1 MAGKKRGLGKG
12 LGALFG
18 NKKTAAP
25 PQEESL
31 QAGGAPLE
39 VELDKITAAGD
50 QPRKTFEEEAMK
62 ELAASIML
70 HGVVTPVILRK
81 LPGGEKY
88 ELVAGER
95 RCRAAKIAGLK
106 TVPAVIREYGDE
118 EKSEIALIE
127 NIQRRDLTPIEEARA
142 YVTLMEAYG
151 LTQEKLSLRVGRSR
165 SLIANLV
172 RLLELPAAAIEA
184 LEAGTLTVGNARPIL
199 TIAKEENRI
208 FAAEEIIAKG
218 LSARAAET
226 LCARIAGLEK
236 DGREEEKGKNGKGTS
251 NLAGADEL
259 FLKESEDRLKLYLG
273 TMARIK
279 LGQKKSR
286 IEIEVSS
293 REELERILGVL
304 GDRHDQDVERKKD
317 ALRAV
322 SRKFTV

>member
-1 MAGKKRGLGKG
+1 MAGKNRGLGKG
-12 LGALFG
+12 LDALFG

-25 PQEESL
+25 PKEGPSKTGE
-31 QAGGAPLE
+31 APLE
-39 VELDKITAAGD
+39 VALDKITAAGD
-50 QPRKTFEEEAMK
+50 QPRKTFEEGAMK
-62 ELAASIML
+62 ELASSIML
-70 HGVVTPVILRK
+70 HGVVTPVILRR
-81 LPGGEKY
+81 LPGGERY

-172 RLLELPAAAIEA
+172 RLLELPPVAVEA

-199 TIAKEENRI
+199 AIAREENRI
-208 FAAEEIIAKG
+208 AAAEEIIAKG
-218 LSARAAET
+218 LSARAAEA
-226 LCARIAGLEK
+226 LCNRIAAMEKKAGEDKKEK
-236 DGREEEKGKNGKGTS
+236 DNPS
-251 NLAGADEL
+251 LAGADEL

-293 REELERILGVL
+293 REELERVLGIL
-304 GDRHDQDVERKKD
+304 GDRHEQDVERKKD
-317 ALRAV
+317 ALRAA

>member
-1 MAGKKRGLGKG
+1 MAGRNRGLGKG
-12 LGALFG
+12 LDALFG

-25 PQEESL
+25 PKEEP
-31 QAGGAPLE
+31 QKTGGTPLE

-50 QPRKTFEEEAMK
+50 QPRKTFEEGAMK

-81 LPGGEKY
+81 LPEGEKY

-172 RLLELPAAAIEA
+172 RLLELPSLAIEA
-184 LEAGTLTVGNARPIL
+184 LEAGTLTVGSARPIL
-199 TIAKEENRI
+199 AIAKEENRI
-208 FAAEEIIAKG
+208 SAAEEIIAKG
-218 LSARAAET
+218 LSARAAEA
-226 LCARIAGLEK
+226 LCARIAGLE
-236 DGREEEKGKNGKGTS
+236 EKARAEKKEKETS
-251 NLAGADEL
+251 SLAGADEL

-273 TMARIK
+273 AMARIK

-293 REELERILGVL
+293 REELERILGIL
-304 GDRHDQDVERKKD
+304 GDRHGQDVERKKD
-317 ALRAV
+317 ALREA

>member
-1 MAGKKRGLGKG
+1 MAGKNRGLGKG
-12 LGALFG
+12 LDALFG
-18 NKKTAAP
+18 NKKTAALP
-25 PQEESL
+25 KEEPSKT
-31 QAGGAPLE
+31 GETPLE
-39 VELDKITAAGD
+39 VALDKITAAGD
-50 QPRKTFEEEAMK
+50 QPRKTFEEGAMK

-70 HGVVTPVILRK
+70 HGVVTPVILRR
-81 LPGGEKY
+81 LPGGERY

-172 RLLELPAAAIEA
+172 RLLELPPVAVEA

-199 TIAKEENRI
+199 AIAGEENRI
-208 FAAEEIIAKG
+208 AAAEEIIAKG
-218 LSARAAET
+218 LSARAAEA
-226 LCARIAGLEK
+226 LCNRIAAMEK
-236 DGREEEKGKNGKGTS
+236 RAGEEKKEKENPS
-251 NLAGADEL
+251 LAGADEL

-293 REELERILGVL
+293 REELERVLGIL
-304 GDRHDQDVERKKD
+304 GDRHEQDVERKKD
-317 ALRAV
+317 ALRAA

>member
-1 MAGKKRGLGKG
+1 MAGRNRGLGKG
-12 LGALFG
+12 LDALFG
-18 NKKTAAP
+18 NKKTAAHLKEE
-25 PQEESL
+25 PQKT
-31 QAGGAPLE
+31 GGTPLE

-50 QPRKTFEEEAMK
+50 QPRKTFEEGAMK

-81 LPGGEKY
+81 LPEGEKY

-127 NIQRRDLTPIEEARA
+127 NIQRRDLTPIEEAKA

-172 RLLELPAAAIEA
+172 RLLELPSLAIEA

-199 TIAKEENRI
+199 AIAKEENRI
-208 FAAEEIIAKG
+208 SAAEEIIAKG
-218 LSARAAET
+218 LSARAAEA
-226 LCARIAGLEK
+226 LCNRIAAMEK
-236 DGREEEKGKNGKGTS
+236 RAGEEKKEKGNPS
-251 NLAGADEL
+251 LAGADEL

-273 TMARIK
+273 TLARIK

-293 REELERILGVL
+293 REELERVLGIL
-304 GDRHDQDVERKKD
+304 GDRHEQDVERKKD
-317 ALRAV
+317 ALRAA

>member
-1 MAGKKRGLGKG
+1 MAGKNRGLGKG
-12 LGALFG
+12 LDALFG

-25 PQEESL
+25 PKEEPSKT
-31 QAGGAPLE
+31 GEAPLE
-39 VELDKITAAGD
+39 VALDKITAAGD
-50 QPRKTFEEEAMK
+50 QPRKTFEEGAMK

-70 HGVVTPVILRK
+70 HGVVTPVILRR
-81 LPGGEKY
+81 LPGGERY

-172 RLLELPAAAIEA
+172 RLLELPPVAIEA

-199 TIAKEENRI
+199 AIAREENRI
-208 FAAEEIIAKG
+208 AAAEEIIAKG
-218 LSARAAET
+218 LSARAAEA
-226 LCARIAGLEK
+226 LCNRIAAMEK
-236 DGREEEKGKNGKGTS
+236 KAGEDKKEKENPS
-251 NLAGADEL
+251 LAGADEL

-293 REELERILGVL
+293 REELERVLGIL
-304 GDRHDQDVERKKD
+304 GDRHEQDVERKKD
-317 ALRAV
+317 ALRAA

>member
-1 MAGKKRGLGKG
+1 MAGKNRGLGKG
-12 LGALFG
+12 LDALFG

-25 PQEESL
+25 PKEEPSKT
-31 QAGGAPLE
+31 GGAPLE

-50 QPRKTFEEEAMK
+50 QPRKTFEEGAMK

-81 LPGGEKY
+81 LPEGEQY

-127 NIQRRDLTPIEEARA
+127 NIQRRDLTPIEEAKA

-172 RLLELPAAAIEA
+172 RLLELPAVAIKA

-199 TIAKEENRI
+199 AIGKEENRI
-208 FAAEEIIAKG
+208 SAAEEIIAKG
-218 LSARAAET
+218 LSARAAEA
-226 LCARIAGLEK
+226 LCNRIAAMEK
-236 DGREEEKGKNGKGTS
+236 RAGEEKKEKGNPS
-251 NLAGADEL
+251 LAGADEL

-273 TMARIK
+273 TLARIK

-293 REELERILGVL
+293 REELERVLGIL
-304 GDRHDQDVERKKD
+304 GDRHEQDVERKKD
-317 ALRAV
+317 ALRAA

>member
-1 MAGKKRGLGKG
+1 MAGKNRGLGKG
-12 LGALFG
+12 LDALFG
-18 NKKTAAP
+18 NKKTAALPKEEP
-25 PQEESL
+25 PKT
-31 QAGGAPLE
+31 GGAPLE

-50 QPRKTFEEEAMK
+50 QPRKTFEEGAMK

-81 LPGGEKY
+81 LPEGEQY

-127 NIQRRDLTPIEEARA
+127 NIQRRDLTPIEEAKA

-172 RLLELPAAAIEA
+172 RLLELPAVAIEA

-199 TIAKEENRI
+199 AIGKEENRI
-208 FAAEEIIAKG
+208 SAAEEIIAKG
-218 LSARAAET
+218 LSARAAEA
-226 LCARIAGLEK
+226 LCNRIAAMEK
-236 DGREEEKGKNGKGTS
+236 KAGEEKEEKGNPS
-251 NLAGADEL
+251 LAGADEL

-293 REELERILGVL
+293 REELERVLGIL
-304 GDRHDQDVERKKD
+304 GDRREQDVERKKD
-317 ALRAV
+317 ALRAA

>member
-1 MAGKKRGLGKG
+1 MAGKNRGLGKG
-12 LGALFG
+12 LDALFG
-18 NKKTAAP
+18 NKKTAVP
-25 PQEESL
+25 PKEEPSKT
-31 QAGGAPLE
+31 GETPLE
-39 VELDKITAAGD
+39 VALDKITAAGD
-50 QPRKTFEEEAMK
+50 QPRKTFEEGAMK

-70 HGVVTPVILRK
+70 HGVVTPVILRR
-81 LPGGEKY
+81 LPGGERY

-172 RLLELPAAAIEA
+172 RLLELPAVAIKA

-199 TIAKEENRI
+199 AIGREENRI
-208 FAAEEIIAKG
+208 AAAEEIIAKG
-218 LSARAAET
+218 LSARAAEA
-226 LCARIAGLEK
+226 LCNRIAAMEK
-236 DGREEEKGKNGKGTS
+236 KAGEDKKEKENPS
-251 NLAGADEL
+251 LAGADEL

-293 REELERILGVL
+293 REELERVLGIL
-304 GDRHDQDVERKKD
+304 GDRHEQDVERKKD
-317 ALRAV
+317 ALRAA

>member
-1 MAGKKRGLGKG
+1 MAGKNRGLGKG
-12 LGALFG
+12 LDALFG
-18 NKKTAAP
+18 NKKNAAP
-25 PQEESL
+25 PKEEPSKT
-31 QAGGAPLE
+31 GGTPLE

-50 QPRKTFEEEAMK
+50 QPRKTFEEGAMK

-81 LPGGEKY
+81 LPEGEKY

-172 RLLELPAAAIEA
+172 RLLELPDVAVKA

-199 TIAKEENRI
+199 AIGKEENRI
-208 FAAEEIIAKG
+208 SAAEEIIAKG
-218 LSARAAET
+218 LSARAAEA
-226 LCARIAGLEK
+226 LCNRIAAMEK
-236 DGREEEKGKNGKGTS
+236 RAGEEKKEKGNPS
-251 NLAGADEL
+251 LAGADEL

-273 TMARIK
+273 TLARIK

-293 REELERILGVL
+293 REELERVLGIL
-304 GDRHDQDVERKKD
+304 GDRHEQDVERKKD
-317 ALRAV
+317 ALRAA

>member
-1 MAGKKRGLGKG
+1 MAGRNRGLGKG
-12 LGALFG
+12 LDALFG

-25 PQEESL
+25 PKEEP
-31 QAGGAPLE
+31 QKTGGTPLE

-50 QPRKTFEEEAMK
+50 QPRKTFEEGAMK

-81 LPGGEKY
+81 LPEGEQY

-172 RLLELPAAAIEA
+172 RLLELPAVAIEA
-184 LEAGTLTVGNARPIL
+184 LETGALTVGNARPIL
-199 TIAKEENRI
+199 AIIKEENRI
-208 FAAEEIIAKG
+208 SAAEEIIAKG
-218 LSARAAET
+218 LSARAAEA
-226 LCARIAGLEK
+226 LCNRIAAMEK
-236 DGREEEKGKNGKGTS
+236 RAGEEKKEKGNPS
-251 NLAGADEL
+251 LAGADEL

-273 TMARIK
+273 TLARIK

-293 REELERILGVL
+293 REELERVLGIL
-304 GDRHDQDVERKKD
+304 GDRHEQDVERKKD
-317 ALRAV
+317 ALRAA

>member
-1 MAGKKRGLGKG
+1 MAGKNRGLGKG
-12 LGALFG
+12 LDALFG

-25 PQEESL
+25 PKEEPSKT
-31 QAGGAPLE
+31 GGAPLE

-50 QPRKTFEEEAMK
+50 QPRKTFEEGAMK

-81 LPGGEKY
+81 LPEGEQY

-127 NIQRRDLTPIEEARA
+127 NIQRRDLTPIEEAKA

-172 RLLELPAAAIEA
+172 RLLELPDVAVKA

-199 TIAKEENRI
+199 AIGKEENRI
-208 FAAEEIIAKG
+208 SAAEEIIAKG
-218 LSARAAET
+218 LSARAAEV
-226 LCARIAGLEK
+226 LCNRIAAMEK
-236 DGREEEKGKNGKGTS
+236 RAGEEKKEKGNPS
-251 NLAGADEL
+251 LAGADEL

-273 TMARIK
+273 TLARIK

-293 REELERILGVL
+293 REELERVLGIL
-304 GDRHDQDVERKKD
+304 GDRHEQDVERKKD
-317 ALRAV
+317 ALRAA

>member
-1 MAGKKRGLGKG
+1 MAGKNRGLGKG
-12 LGALFG
+12 LDALFG

-25 PQEESL
+25 PKEEP
-31 QAGGAPLE
+31 QKTGGTPLE

-50 QPRKTFEEEAMK
+50 QPRKTFEEGAMK

-81 LPGGEKY
+81 LPEGEKY

-127 NIQRRDLTPIEEARA
+127 NIQRRDLTPIEEAKA

-172 RLLELPAAAIEA
+172 RLLELPDVAVKA

-199 TIAKEENRI
+199 AIGKEENRI
-208 FAAEEIIAKG
+208 SAAEEIIAKG
-218 LSARAAET
+218 LSARAAEA
-226 LCARIAGLEK
+226 LCNRIAAMEK
-236 DGREEEKGKNGKGTS
+236 RAGEEKKEKG
-251 NLAGADEL
+251 NPRLAGADEL

-273 TMARIK
+273 TLARIK

-293 REELERILGVL
+293 REELERVLGIL
-304 GDRHDQDVERKKD
+304 GDRHEQDVERKKD
-317 ALRAV
+317 ALRAA

>member
-1 MAGKKRGLGKG
+1 MAGKNRGLGKG
-12 LGALFG
+12 LDALFG

-25 PQEESL
+25 PKEEPSKT
-31 QAGGAPLE
+31 GGAPLE
-39 VELDKITAAGD
+39 VELEKITAAGD
-50 QPRKTFEEEAMK
+50 QPRKTFEEGAMK

-81 LPGGEKY
+81 LPEGEQY

-127 NIQRRDLTPIEEARA
+127 NIQRRDLTPIEEAKA

-172 RLLELPAAAIEA
+172 RLLELPDVAVKA

-199 TIAKEENRI
+199 AIGKEENRI
-208 FAAEEIIAKG
+208 SAAEEIIAKG
-218 LSARAAET
+218 LSARAAEA
-226 LCARIAGLEK
+226 LCNRIAAMEK
-236 DGREEEKGKNGKGTS
+236 RAGEEKKEKG
-251 NLAGADEL
+251 NPGLAGADEL

-273 TMARIK
+273 TLARIK

-293 REELERILGVL
+293 REELERVLGIL
-304 GDRHDQDVERKKD
+304 GDRHEQDVERKKD
-317 ALRAV
+317 ALRAA

>member
-1 MAGKKRGLGKG
+1 MAGKNRGLGKG
-12 LGALFG
+12 LDALFG

-25 PQEESL
+25 PKEEPSKN
-31 QAGGAPLE
+31 GGAPLE

-50 QPRKTFEEEAMK
+50 QPRKTFEEGAMK

-81 LPGGEKY
+81 LPEGEQY

-127 NIQRRDLTPIEEARA
+127 NIQRHDLTPIEEAKA

-172 RLLELPAAAIEA
+172 RLLELPDVAVKA

-199 TIAKEENRI
+199 AIGKEENRI
-208 FAAEEIIAKG
+208 SAAEEIIAKG
-218 LSARAAET
+218 LSARAAEA
-226 LCARIAGLEK
+226 LCNRIAAMEK
-236 DGREEEKGKNGKGTS
+236 RAGEEKKEKGNPS
-251 NLAGADEL
+251 LAGADEL

-273 TMARIK
+273 TLARIK

-293 REELERILGVL
+293 REELERVLGIL
-304 GDRHDQDVERKKD
+304 GDRHEQDVERKKD
-317 ALRAV
+317 ALRAA